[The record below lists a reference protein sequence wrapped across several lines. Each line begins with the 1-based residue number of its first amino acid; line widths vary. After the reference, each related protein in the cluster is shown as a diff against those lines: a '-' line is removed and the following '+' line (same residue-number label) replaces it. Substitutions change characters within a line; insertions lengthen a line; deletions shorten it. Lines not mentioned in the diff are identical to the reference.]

1 VFKLFT
7 QVPITLQFLR
17 AERIDTFGHEQL
29 TDVLKSSSFFLSIFL
44 SSLKTG
50 PEKNVFNPDLKIII
64 VTIKPDQSHK
74 NGSTFFLHREIFLGG
89 KVKKKF

>member
-7 QVPITLQFLR
+7 QAPITLQFLR

-29 TDVLKSSSFFLSIFL
+29 TDVLKSSSFFVNFL

-74 NGSTFFLHREIFLGG
+74 NGSTFFSIG
-89 KVKKKF
+89 KFF